1 MRQILPKAL
10 AGIVILGILS
20 VVLGSW
26 YTIDEG
32 ERGVVLRYGAV
43 SGVAQP
49 GLGFKIP
56 VIDRLCE
63 YRCNPRLRSITAWK
77 PIAAIS
83 NQLR

>member
-1 MRQILPKAL
+1 MREILPKAL
-10 AGIVILGILS
+10 AGVIVLGILS

-26 YTIDEG
+26 YTVDEG

-56 VIDRLCE
+56 VID
-63 YRCNPRLRSITAWK
+63 SIVRMT
-77 PIAAIS
+77 
-83 NQLR
+83 

>member
-1 MRQILPKAL
+1 MRAILPKAI
-10 AGIVILGILS
+10 AGVILLGILS

-56 VIDRLCE
+56 VIDLSYE
-63 YRCNPRLRSITAWK
+63 YRCNPKLRSITAWK
-77 PIAAIS
+77 PIAATS
-83 NQLR
+83 NQPR